1 MASLDG
7 LVQSIRLWNRA
18 ADTLTRLS
26 PSSRSQSKEESDP
39 FGMSS
44 LKEALLSGGTS
55 KNPQEQLAVRK
66 NTNRLTMDGLEWRIS
81 EGLLST
87 LFSLSRAYHLGGSAR
102 EAEYFAQQAADF
114 AEELNLPAMVSR
126 ALAKKG
132 EVQLQMGKLEEAH
145 TNLARAEELLRG
157 MPGIDM
163 ADVRRLKV
171 DYQQRTAQQEDGEL
185 EFAGTVTMLEEL
197 DAAFRQFDNFAF
209 GYELFLYMKGVYTT
223 HGMQSSTVISN
234 LAKKKS

>member
-18 ADTLTRLS
+18 ADTLMRLD
-26 PSSRSQSKEESDP
+26 PSIRFQSKEEESDP
-39 FGMSS
+39 FGMSN
-44 LKEALLSGGTS
+44 LKDALLSGGGTS
-55 KNPQEQLAVRK
+55 KEPQEQLAVKK
-66 NTNRLTMDGLEWRIS
+66 NTNHRLTTDGLQWRIS

-87 LFSLSRAYHLGGSAR
+87 LFSLSRVYHLGGSAR
-102 EAEYFAQQAADF
+102 EAEYFAQKAADV

-132 EVQLQMGKLEEAH
+132 ELQLQMGKLEEAH
-145 TNLARAEELLRG
+145 TNLSRAEELLCG
-157 MPGIDM
+157 MPGIDT

-171 DYQQRTAQQEDGEL
+171 DYQQRTTKEENGEL
-185 EFAGTVTMLEEL
+185 EFAETIAMLEEL

-209 GYELFLYMKGVYTT
+209 GYVFFLFFLDMKRG
-223 HGMQSSTVISN
+223 
-234 LAKKKS
+234 L

>member
-1 MASLDG
+1 
-7 LVQSIRLWNRA
+7 
-18 ADTLTRLS
+18 
-26 PSSRSQSKEESDP
+26 
-39 FGMSS
+39 MSS

-55 KNPQEQLAVRK
+55 KDPQEQLAVK
-66 NTNRLTMDGLEWRIS
+66 KSTNKLTRDGLEWRIS

-87 LFSLSRAYHLGGSAR
+87 LFSLSRVYHLGGSAR
-102 EAEYFAQQAADF
+102 EAEYFAQQAADI

-145 TNLARAEELLRG
+145 TNLVRAEELLRG
-157 MPGIDM
+157 MPGIDT
-163 ADVRRLKV
+163 ADVRRLKA
-171 DYQQRTAQQEDGEL
+171 DYQQRTEQQENGEL

-209 GYELFLYMKGVYTT
+209 G
-223 HGMQSSTVISN
+223 
-234 LAKKKS
+234 

>member
-1 MASLDG
+1 MA
-7 LVQSIRLWNRA
+7 
-18 ADTLTRLS
+18 
-26 PSSRSQSKEESDP
+26 
-39 FGMSS
+39 S

-55 KNPQEQLAVRK
+55 KDPQEQLAVK
-66 NTNRLTMDGLEWRIS
+66 KTTNRLTMDGLEWRIS

-87 LFSLSRAYHLGGSAR
+87 LFSLSRVYHLGGSAR
-102 EAEYFAQQAADF
+102 EAEYFAQQAADI

-132 EVQLQMGKLEEAH
+132 EVQLQMGKLDEAH

-157 MPGIDM
+157 MPGIDT
-163 ADVRRLKV
+163 ADVWRLKI
-171 DYQQRTAQQEDGEL
+171 DYQQRTTQQENGEL

-209 GYELFLYMKGVYTT
+209 GYEPFC
-223 HGMQSSTVISN
+223 
-234 LAKKKS
+234 A

>member
-1 MASLDG
+1 
-7 LVQSIRLWNRA
+7 
-18 ADTLTRLS
+18 
-26 PSSRSQSKEESDP
+26 
-39 FGMSS
+39 MSN

-55 KNPQEQLAVRK
+55 KDPQEQLAVKK
-66 NTNRLTMDGLEWRIS
+66 NSNDRVSTMDDLEWRIS

-87 LFSLSRAYHLGGSAR
+87 LFSLSRVYHLGGSAR
-102 EAEYFAQQAADF
+102 EAEYFAQQAADI

-145 TNLARAEELLRG
+145 ASLIRAEELLRG
-157 MPGIDM
+157 MPGIDT

-171 DYQQRTAQQEDGEL
+171 DYQQRTTQEENGEL
-185 EFAGTVTMLEEL
+185 EIAGTVTMLEEL

-209 GYELFLYMKGVYTT
+209 GYESFFFFCACINDLWNADLDG
-223 HGMQSSTVISN
+223 H
-234 LAKKKS
+234 